1 MPSSQQPHYRSRID
15 LDEVKGF
22 IEAQSP
28 ETKIYIGA
36 DSHRLVIG
44 NIWFADYTLA
54 IEVHA
59 LQGGLASAGIASG
72 GSWLAL
78 FSSHPPIPERVA
90 ALESM
95 R

>member
-1 MPSSQQPHYRSRID
+1 VVAYFSRQREFRADADAARLMGSSAPMASALR
-15 LDEVKGF
+15 
-22 IEAQSP
+22 
-28 ETKIYIGA
+28 
-36 DSHRLVIG
+36 RLG
-44 NIWFADYTLA
+44 G

-72 GSWLAL
+72 SSWMAL
-78 FSSHPPIPERVA
+78 FSSHPPIAERVA

>member
-1 MPSSQQPHYRSRID
+1 HQARLMGSSVPMASALR
-15 LDEVKGF
+15 
-22 IEAQSP
+22 
-28 ETKIYIGA
+28 
-36 DSHRLVIG
+36 RLG
-44 NIWFADYTLA
+44 G

-78 FSSHPPIPERVA
+78 FSSHPPIAERVA